1 MQPRPNA
8 IAVPSVILRHDTPD
22 GGSHLDWMILRESGL
37 LMTFRVASRP
47 DEAGG
52 AFEGVGLADHRAIYL
67 DFEGEISGG
76 RGRVTRVARGVVAV
90 VESSGARVV
99 IEGGYG
105 GARMRWIGSRVEG
118 DRWVFERMPI

>member
-8 IAVPSVILRHDTPD
+8 KAVPSVILRHDTPD

-47 DEAGG
+47 DHPGG
-52 AFEGVGLADHRAIYL
+52 AFEGARLADHRAVYL

-90 VESSGARVV
+90 VESSEARVV
-99 IEGGYG
+99 IEGEYG
-105 GARMRWIGSRVEG
+105 GAGMRWIGSRVEG
-118 DRWVFERMPI
+118 DRWLFERTSI